1 MPGFCAVS
9 NCLNSADR
17 EKDKSIYHFLSIV
30 KNNGR
35 EGLKLSKVKIKVVS
49 SNFQET
55 FNWEKA
61 RKNKQKNQNNTFR
74 LPFIGFSTQS

>member
-17 EKDKSIYHFLSIV
+17 EKDKSIHHFLSIV

-55 FNWEKA
+55 FN
-61 RKNKQKNQNNTFR
+61 
-74 LPFIGFSTQS
+74 